1 MKKLPLLLLFFS
13 VLSCAGNWNRFIVS
27 QNQDDVSI
35 SFRQQKQNNAW
46 HVEWQVKNDS
56 ANAVEPFLNKR
67 NYICNND
74 LIQKMGSISLGTY
87 SSKQQRHG
95 DLIDTNICPNSS
107 IKLVEI
113 ETEINNVNVI
123 E

>member
-1 MKKLPLLLLFFS
+1 MKRIVYLCLLFS
-13 VLSCAGNWNRFIVS
+13 VIVHAGNWSRFIIS
-27 QNQDDVSI
+27 KNQDDVSI

-56 ANAVEPFLNKR
+56 NNAVEPYLKKR

-74 LIQKMGSISLGTY
+74 LIQEMGAISLGTY
-87 SSKQQRHG
+87 PSHQQRHG
-95 DLIDTNICPNSS
+95 DLIDTNICPNST

-113 ETEINNVNVI
+113 ETEIRTVDK
-123 E
+123 